1 MSKLDTCE
9 HTSETGMNVCVW
21 NMHVWQQTCL
31 FHYCGGV
38 NQIIAASHPLHI
50 LLACSYKRWHKNQVK
65 PLMQCFGTAKY
76 RRCNPPPSIYII
88 IWFIRVWN
96 SNPVCCI
103 IAMKDTKTEIY
114 FRSCPGQKPCWA
126 STSSLITAIMG
137 SGRELIW
144 IKEGQTMV
152 ANLSSLTGK
161 WRYHFWILWRVW
173 AFFFVSG

>member
-1 MSKLDTCE
+1 MKYACVAADMLISLSWWCQSSNCSKSPASYIIGLFIQTMAWKIRLNLWC
-9 HTSETGMNVCVW
+9 NVLV
-21 NMHVWQQTCL
+21 QQNIEDAT
-31 FHYCGGV
+31 
-38 NQIIAASHPLHI
+38 
-50 LLACSYKRWHKNQVK
+50 
-65 PLMQCFGTAKY
+65 
-76 RRCNPPPSIYII
+76 PPPSIYII

-114 FRSCPGQKPCWA
+114 FRSCPGQKACWA
-126 STSSLITAIMG
+126 SASSLITVIMG

-161 WRYHFWILWRVW
+161 WQYNFWILWRVG